1 MRTDDLPR
9 GIQALD
15 DAGSTERVIVDGD
28 ATVIPITR
36 GRGRSTRTIGALVVR
51 DGNATWVP
59 TIDQERLMMIGA
71 LTGLAAAT
79 LACLAVLRKPPW
91 PDVTITRTW

>member
-1 MRTDDLPR
+1 MRTDQLPR
-9 GIQALD
+9 GIQTL
-15 DAGSTERVIVDGD
+15 GGVSSTEPVIVDED
-28 ATVIPITR
+28 TTVIPVTR
-36 GRGRSTRTIGALVVR
+36 GRGRSTRTIGVLVVR
-51 DGNATWVP
+51 DGTTTWVP